1 MRRGSSGVPVKD
13 TIKQAVGGVVE
24 RTPDRSE
31 LFAVQTPQ
39 VFEASLIRG
48 ALAKALEEGAQL
60 TDDCSAVER
69 IGMKVSLTPGEYTNL
84 KITTPEDLILAEAL
98 LNRRDDR

>member
-1 MRRGSSGVPVKD
+1 MWWSGPPTALNSLPFRRL
-13 TIKQAVGGVVE
+13 E
-24 RTPDRSE
+24 
-31 LFAVQTPQ
+31 

-84 KITTPEDLILAEAL
+84 KITTPEGLILAEAL